1 MKMWEIRENDDYRF
15 GRRGNFG
22 MKEHDKSYEEGYE
35 HGFED
40 GYSKAMKD
48 TFYSHEKDSYR
59 DSYGE
64 RRMMR

>member
-15 GRRGNFG
+15 GRRGSYG
-22 MKEHDKSYEEGYE
+22 MRDHNDKSFEEGYE
-35 HGFED
+35 CGFED

-48 TFYSHEKDSYR
+48 TFYSHEEK

-64 RRMMR
+64 RRGMRR